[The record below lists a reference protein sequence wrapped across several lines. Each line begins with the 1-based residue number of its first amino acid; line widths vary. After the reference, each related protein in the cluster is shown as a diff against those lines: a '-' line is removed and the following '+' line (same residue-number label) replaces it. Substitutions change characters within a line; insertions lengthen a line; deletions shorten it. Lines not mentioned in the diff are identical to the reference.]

1 MTARQEARVRTR
13 GVEAASWSYEAQRA
27 PHVGEILQTARERKG
42 VDLARA
48 ERETKIRARHLAALE
63 SGDFGALPAQVYAK
77 GFLRNYSTYLGL
89 DAEEMLARWRREVDQ
104 PVKADTPKV
113 KPPPQPITAPGRG
126 LKFTGGLFV
135 ALVLATIVFL
145 FVGYIGLQLVRFTQ
159 NPELALNG
167 PSIRQLQPGADRLML
182 SGTGTPSAVV
192 TATGA
197 DDLVRTTTASPRGTW
212 TLDLPVAKGQNDF
225 TIISTDAQTARESE
239 PLEVMATVPFLETNV
254 GASADG
260 PALPAGVD
268 PANLSGA
275 PSAELVLTSPKGGLR
290 ARDGRVKVEGTSDAP
305 SVIVS
310 VQWLGKAR
318 DERTAPQPVELPV
331 EEGVFRGHLQLPK
344 GRWQVSV
351 AAANDGGTP
360 AIVTTPVR
368 SLSDRMVIT
377 VRAED
382 GFSRVKIL
390 GPDGEAV
397 VAESTRL
404 RPGES
409 KTFRVDPEV
418 ILAVGNAKSANVT
431 VDGVD
436 YGAMGKKAEAMV
448 WLIRQGERPRKT
460 S

>member
-13 GVEAASWSYEAQRA
+13 GADAASWSYETQRA

-63 SGDFGALPAQVYAK
+63 SGDFSALPAQVYAK

-89 DAEEMLARWRREVDQ
+89 DAEEVLARWRREVDQ
-104 PVKADTPKV
+104 PTTPDPPKI

-126 LKFTGGLFV
+126 IKFTGGLFV
-135 ALVLATIVFL
+135 AVVLATIVFL

-159 NPELALNG
+159 NPSLELNG
-167 PSIRQLQPGADRLML
+167 PSIRQLQPGAERLML
-182 SGTGTPSAVV
+182 SGTGTPDALV

-197 DDLVRTTTASPRGTW
+197 DDLVRTTTASPRGAW
-212 TLDLPVAKGQNDF
+212 TLDLPVSKGQNDF

-239 PLEVMATVPFLETNV
+239 PLEVMATVPFLESSSQV
-254 GASADG
+254 ASDG

-268 PANLSGA
+268 PANLSGT
-275 PSAELVLTSPKGGLR
+275 PSAQLVLTSPQQGAK
-290 ARDGRVKVEGTSDAP
+290 AANGRVKVEGTSDAP
-305 SVIVS
+305 SVLVS
-310 VQWLGKAR
+310 VQWLGKEK
-318 DERTAPQPVELPV
+318 DERVPPQPVELPV
-331 EEGVFRGHLQLPK
+331 QDGVFRGSLQLPK

-360 AIVTTPVR
+360 AIASMPVR
-368 SLSDRMVIT
+368 SLADRMVVT
-377 VRAED
+377 VAAVD
-382 GFSRVKIL
+382 GTTRVKLVGLDDEVI
-390 GPDGEAV
+390 
-397 VAESTRL
+397 AEGIRL
-404 RPGES
+404 TPGRS
-409 KTFRVDPEV
+409 RTFRVDPEV
-418 ILAVGNAKSANVT
+418 ILMVGNAKAAHVT

-436 YGAMGKKAEAMV
+436 YGAVGKKAEAV
-448 WLIRQGERPRKT
+448 QWLIRQGERPRKA